1 MKKITV
7 FLLFVFCGFSLFGQ
21 INAADSTVQVVGYWN
36 VHDKQTYQVTE
47 ESNKIQ
53 NATDTISKQKI
64 AYLLDVEV
72 LDSTANSYTIQWLS
86 HDVKVINTPNPLLD
100 DLYKIGENSKIIFRV
115 SETGVFK
122 EILNWQEMQAQNQ
135 KAFEMLRTKF
145 DTIPQLVNMINGLE
159 SKLNSKEAIE
169 GSSVKLIN
177 QFYSFHGGKYKLGEE
192 VNAPVK
198 LPNAYGGEPFD
209 GMLTVLLDEIDTD
222 NDYSIIRSWQTADS
236 GQLTEFAKKIV
247 KDIASD
253 MNLDIQNEQLDF
265 PPMVNETR
273 IASQIHGN
281 TGWVIY
287 SNMTTEVSLNN
298 VLNIE
303 ETTIELQ

>member
-1 MKKITV
+1 MKKITA

-53 NATDTISKQKI
+53 NGTDTISKQKI

-100 DLYKIGENSKIIFRV
+100 DLYKLGENSKIIFSV

-159 SKLNSKEAIE
+159 SKFNSKEAIE

-192 VNAPVK
+192 LNTSVK

-247 KDIASD
+247 KGIASD
-253 MNLDIQNEQLDF
+253 MNVDIKNEQLDF

-287 SNMTTEVSLNN
+287 SNMTTEVSLND